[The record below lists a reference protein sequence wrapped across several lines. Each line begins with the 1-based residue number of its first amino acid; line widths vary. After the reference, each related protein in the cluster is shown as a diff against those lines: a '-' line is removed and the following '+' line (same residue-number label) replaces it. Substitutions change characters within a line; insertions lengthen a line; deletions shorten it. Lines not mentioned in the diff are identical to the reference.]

1 VSIEVKVG
9 EECSEEFIVEEKH
22 TASHIGSG
30 SVFVLST
37 PSMIAFMEKTSLDC
51 VQKFLPPQ
59 YTTVGTM
66 VNVRHLKPA
75 PVGGKV
81 VVKSRIIGFEGRR
94 VLFEVEALY
103 GNEVIGRGQHE
114 RYIVDKERFLSKV
127 KS

>member
-1 VSIEVKVG
+1 MSIEVKVG
-9 EECSEEFIVEEKH
+9 EECSEEFVVEEKH

-30 SVFVLST
+30 SVSVLST

-75 PVGGKV
+75 PVGARV

-94 VLFEVEALY
+94 VLFEVEAIY